1 MRKQQNQAILDA
13 TKFNP
18 YNLHGERTVN
28 APSDPTGKDEK
39 TVKRLKTWLENAN
52 KNITHSN

>member
-1 MRKQQNQAILDA
+1 
-13 TKFNP
+13 
-18 YNLHGERTVN
+18 LHGERTVN

-52 KNITHSN
+52 KNITHSNQLLIELNRVKVLKVE